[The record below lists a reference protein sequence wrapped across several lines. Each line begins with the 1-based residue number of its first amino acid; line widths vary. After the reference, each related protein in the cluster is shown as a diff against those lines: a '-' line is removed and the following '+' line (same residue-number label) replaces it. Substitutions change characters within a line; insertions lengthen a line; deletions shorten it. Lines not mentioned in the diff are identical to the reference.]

1 VEDDRA
7 VRDATRMLL
16 RVEGFRVSVAS
27 SLAEALQSARESS
40 DVDLLVTDYHLGG
53 SETGTQVL
61 ASLRKQLGRPLK
73 AVLIT
78 GDTSSAMR
86 DLAVDDRVRVAS
98 KPIKADE
105 LLAMMREL
113 LNQ

>member
-1 VEDDRA
+1 
-7 VRDATRMLL
+7 
-16 RVEGFRVSVAS
+16 
-27 SLAEALQSARESS
+27 
-40 DVDLLVTDYHLGG
+40 VTDYHLGG

-61 ASLRKQLGRPLK
+61 ASLREQLARPLK

-86 DLAVDDRVRVAS
+86 ELSVDELVRVAS

-105 LLAMMREL
+105 LLVMIRGL
-113 LNQ
+113 LAR